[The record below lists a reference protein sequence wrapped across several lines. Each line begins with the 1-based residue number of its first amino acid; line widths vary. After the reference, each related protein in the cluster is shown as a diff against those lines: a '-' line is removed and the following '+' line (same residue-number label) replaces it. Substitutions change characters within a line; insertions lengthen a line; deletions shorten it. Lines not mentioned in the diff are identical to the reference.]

1 MPSSSSSPQSGVC
14 AQGAHGT
21 VRGPLSVICKRRGG
35 GPNGKLAKRKLEIL
49 AMGELEL
56 RSLASKAL
64 DGPPDN
70 EDLLNPEP
78 GTDMQLSLAE
88 LGRRWQRWYLFKM
101 LMRRP
106 APTLRTTAD
115 DAARSQREVGGAD
128 ATGADATGVL
138 AAIHYVD
145 HYVGRMARRQW
156 RGHIQRPLAA
166 HLQAHGLAHT
176 ASQVPL
182 ARLFGLEPRDAEQEE
197 TYEVQPEVDDMV
209 WLNLDETPREREWHL
224 ARAREWVTEA
234 SALRSANAAEP
245 RAPSAE
251 KRNRAPDDSTDA
263 AKRPRLSNGPR
274 AQPWSNDKH
283 VLTVTDACL
292 SSTGAVSA
300 VSSPSS
306 GPPTYAAG
314 TERPTYDP
322 KYGPIT
328 YLTPEQIA
336 QCVGSLMAKYGPPA
350 PTPAA
355 PQAPE
360 LGARSTDPM
369 NSMESA
375 ASAVVA
381 LMVGERRH
389 GPITRA
395 TRENE
400 QLAQRR
406 QRARDQRREKTDPY
420 YRSYSVATELPFD
433 EKPFAELEGLYVSAS
448 TERSEQAH
456 EQAATREE
464 RFVSIVHALF
474 LLAEEHGMPGLSVHT
489 AYLTKDPA
497 TLRIT
502 LDRLIELS
510 VPVHLRDHTRLAI
523 PRVLCASRGF
533 GPRSARQLLETPLR
547 EVCGMTTKIPHF
559 NFIRR
564 GARRDDMSTA
574 AVLQKFTAKSPQL
587 THDILAAA
595 AAATGP

>member
-1 MPSSSSSPQSGVC
+1 
-14 AQGAHGT
+14 
-21 VRGPLSVICKRRGG
+21 VIRKRTGG
-35 GPNGKLAKRKLEIL
+35 GQNGKLAKRKLEIL

-64 DGPPDN
+64 DGQPDN

-138 AAIHYVD
+138 AAIHYID
-145 HYVGRMARRQW
+145 HYVGRKARRQW
-156 RGHIQRPLAA
+156 RGHIKHPLTA
-166 HLQAHGLAHT
+166 HLQTHGLAHT

-182 ARLFGLEPRDAEQEE
+182 ARFFGLEPRDAEQEE
-197 TYEVQPEVDDMV
+197 TYEVQPEVEDMV
-209 WLNLDETPREREWHL
+209 WLDLDETPREREWHL

-251 KRNRAPDDSTDA
+251 KRSRAPDDSTDA
-263 AKRPRLSNGPR
+263 AKRPRLSNRPR
-274 AQPWSNDKH
+274 AEPWSNDKP
-283 VLTVTDACL
+283 VFTVTDVCL

-306 GPPTYAAG
+306 GLPTYAAEAG
-314 TERPTYDP
+314 EAGEAGRPTYDP

-328 YLTPEQIA
+328 YLTPEQIE

-355 PQAPE
+355 PPTPQ

-389 GPITRA
+389 GTITRA
-395 TRENE
+395 AHRRRENE
-400 QLAQRR
+400 QRAQKR

-420 YRSYSVATELPFD
+420 YRCYSAATDLPVD
-433 EKPFAELEGLYVSAS
+433 EKPFTELEGLYVSAS
-448 TERSEQAH
+448 TEHSEQAS

-464 RFVSIVHALF
+464 RFVSIVHALC
-474 LLAEEHGMPGLSVHT
+474 LVAAQHGMPGLSVHDV
-489 AYLTKDPA
+489 YLTKAPA

-502 LDRLIELS
+502 LGRLIEVS
-510 VPVHLRDHTRLAI
+510 VPQHLRDHARLAI
-523 PRVLCASRGF
+523 PRVLCASCGF

-547 EVCGMTTKIPHF
+547 ELCGMTTKIPHF

-564 GARRDDMSTA
+564 GARHDAMSTA
-574 AVLQKFTAKSPQL
+574 DVLRKFTANSPQL
-587 THDILAAA
+587 TRDIVAAA